1 MPEQSSPILF
11 YNPRMYNL
19 QQLASRAQ
27 ANELAGVLSV
37 YGIGSGVKD
46 TYIPDFLLSETPSA
60 VVDGVKYE
68 WLHFRF
74 NNGAE
79 GINVGLILDMLK
91 RQPNRAYVFSILQRD
106 IASQAQ

>member
-1 MPEQSSPILF
+1 MA
-11 YNPRMYNL
+11 YNL

-27 ANELAGVLSV
+27 ASDLASLLAD
-37 YGIGSGVKD
+37 YGIGGGVKEV
-46 TYIPDFLLSETPSA
+46 YIPEFLLSETPHA
-60 VVDGVKYE
+60 ELDGVSYE

-91 RQPNRAYVFSILQRD
+91 RQPNRLYVLSIIQRD
-106 IASQAQ
+106 IAAQASS